1 MVDEFDAESNNNP
14 STAQT
19 QIELPIGCF
28 RMGPNGMSIAESN
41 ADIINE
47 QIPGAVANG
56 APAQTEGAGDADDD
70 DADDEAVLPGTLGG
84 YSTADILAAVSD
96 SAEEG
101 IALLSNWFGLV
112 QAPAAP
118 GAAAAAAADAAVP
131 NADLTEAPADEEAGA
146 TEASA

>member
-1 MVDEFDAESNNNP
+1 MTNP
-14 STAQT
+14 RQT

-28 RMGPNGMSIAESN
+28 RMGPNGMTIAESN

-47 QIPGAVANG
+47 QIPGSVANG
-56 APAQTEGAGDADDD
+56 APAPVAPAATADAEGDDD
-70 DADDEAVLPGTLGG
+70 DDEAVLPGTLGG

-101 IALLSNWFGLV
+101 IALLSNWFGLAP
-112 QAPAAP
+112 APAAQAS
-118 GAAAAAAADAAVP
+118 AAAAAAVP
-131 NADLTEAPADEEAGA
+131 NADTTEATADDEAA